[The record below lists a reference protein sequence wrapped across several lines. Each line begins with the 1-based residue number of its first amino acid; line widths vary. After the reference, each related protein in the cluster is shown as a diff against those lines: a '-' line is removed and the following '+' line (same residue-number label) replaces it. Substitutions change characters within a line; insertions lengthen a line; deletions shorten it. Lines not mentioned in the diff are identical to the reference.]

1 MGHSFCRRM
10 GPLHAWILDSTL
22 LDCSTGAALEKV
34 VKHAATSNLSEQ
46 PSFYGTLCGEGGS
59 NHLSYNRCHARAE
72 RRAFWLQTMLKICAC
87 LFGLCK
93 HSDEKSRRK
102 NGFGD
107 ASMSMD
113 LSVQLKDI
121 TVRIIHA
128 GGREEL
134 YRTEISASKLMEK
147 YPGMC
152 VARPGV
158 FKSPHESLL
167 LAEEKLFPGQ
177 KYYIIPSTTVQKL
190 KRKHSEKGKVKESDE
205 GKAMMLDGQIVE
217 DVGDNCSE
225 VSLCSTDF
233 HVSEEKPT
241 GRLLRKHRKEKKPFV
256 PPIQNSKMLK
266 GMVWEPSLNSIQEV
280 SPRILRSRKLLFLF
294 LAGKSQPRD
303 RRPKSQVIGDHF
315 KRRRPDCIG
324 SDMFHPWTADLG
336 ARLGIPRFLF
346 YVTETFALPGLP
358 DDNIIFTKR
367 KIPYWFKEKGTG
379 YGQIIDE

>member
-1 MGHSFCRRM
+1 ME

-22 LDCSTGAALEKV
+22 LDGSTGAALEKV

-59 NHLSYNRCHARAE
+59 NHLSYNRCHA

-280 SPRILRSRKLLFLF
+280 SP
-294 LAGKSQPRD
+294 
-303 RRPKSQVIGDHF
+303 
-315 KRRRPDCIG
+315 
-324 SDMFHPWTADLG
+324 
-336 ARLGIPRFLF
+336 
-346 YVTETFALPGLP
+346 
-358 DDNIIFTKR
+358 
-367 KIPYWFKEKGTG
+367 
-379 YGQIIDE
+379 